1 MVAWRTVGIE
11 PRRASE
17 RLEREEW
24 ERWSILVV
32 VGSTWMVKR
41 SSVSLVMV
49 PVRGITVIPD
59 ESNVK

>member
-24 ERWSILVV
+24 ERWSIL
-32 VGSTWMVKR
+32 SMWMVKR
-41 SSVSLVMV
+41 SSLSLVMV
-49 PVRGITVIPD
+49 PVRGITVMPD
-59 ESNVK
+59 ESNAK